1 MGGDVEI
8 LCVQTKEKGDL
19 TLLSKGNAL
28 RSMSKE
34 KKRECSCD
42 KLSIVRITGQIENQ
56 FMTSCYLDALQET
69 GQSFSKYFKHICVLL
84 ILFFVEHVTFYIP
97 LCETGSLSLVVLTI
111 FYFLHSNTAYSLF
124 QYFYLLVADF
134 RQDLTAL
141 FVMNLLIKVPKEFSA
156 IDFSTI

>member
-1 MGGDVEI
+1 MQKFCVYRQKRKVI
-8 LCVQTKEKGDL
+8 LHFYLKAIPLGACLK
-19 TLLSKGNAL
+19 
-28 RSMSKE
+28 R

-42 KLSIVRITGQIENQ
+42 KLSIVRITGQIEKQ

-69 GQSFSKYFKHICVLL
+69 RQSFSKYFKHISVLL
-84 ILFFVEHVTFYIP
+84 ILFFVEHVTFCIP

-124 QYFYLLVADF
+124 QYFYLLAADF